1 MEVKILSQ
9 KFIKPSIQTLDH
21 LTNVKLSFI
30 DQLAPPVYAPM
41 ILHYSALYS
50 EAMIS
55 ERRYTEDRNLVVCN
69 DEEVLF
75 FEAKVSGQL
84 AQLLQGERLIPIV
97 LADQINRFNCGGLV
111 IGLCVSHWVA
121 DGHAIGS
128 FLEAW
133 ATVCRARMHEMICS
147 SFQAGALYPATDVL
161 RLGTPVPG
169 YCYKSD
175 CHKKKNS
182 FL

>member
-1 MEVKILSQ
+1 
-9 KFIKPSIQTLDH
+9 
-21 LTNVKLSFI
+21 
-30 DQLAPPVYAPM
+30 M
-41 ILHYSALYS
+41 IFS
-50 EAMIS
+50 
-55 ERRYTEDRNLVVCN
+55 
-69 DEEVLF
+69 
-75 FEAKVSGQL
+75 
-84 AQLLQGERLIPIV
+84 PIV

-147 SFQAGALYPATDVL
+147 SFQAGGLYPATDVL

-169 YCYKSD
+169 YVISRIVTNKKRIPFYKSIFNGS
-175 CHKKKNS
+175 KKP
-182 FL
+182 

>member
-1 MEVKILSQ
+1 MR
-9 KFIKPSIQTLDH
+9 
-21 LTNVKLSFI
+21 
-30 DQLAPPVYAPM
+30 AG
-41 ILHYSALYS
+41 
-50 EAMIS
+50 
-55 ERRYTEDRNLVVCN
+55 RYTEDRNLVDCN
-69 DEEVLF
+69 DEGVLF

-133 ATVCRARMHEMICS
+133 ATVCP
-147 SFQAGALYPATDVL
+147 AG
-161 RLGTPVPG
+161 
-169 YCYKSD
+169 CMK
-175 CHKKKNS
+175 
-182 FL
+182 

>member
-1 MEVKILSQ
+1 
-9 KFIKPSIQTLDH
+9 
-21 LTNVKLSFI
+21 
-30 DQLAPPVYAPM
+30 M
-41 ILHYSALYS
+41 IFS
-50 EAMIS
+50 
-55 ERRYTEDRNLVVCN
+55 
-69 DEEVLF
+69 
-75 FEAKVSGQL
+75 
-84 AQLLQGERLIPIV
+84 PIV

-147 SFQAGALYPATDVL
+147 SFQAGGRYPATDVL

-169 YCYKSD
+169 YICYKSD
-175 CHKKKNS
+175 CHKKKKEFFFINL
-182 FL
+182 FLMGLKNLNGLSWTCPRE

>member
-1 MEVKILSQ
+1 
-9 KFIKPSIQTLDH
+9 
-21 LTNVKLSFI
+21 
-30 DQLAPPVYAPM
+30 M
-41 ILHYSALYS
+41 IFS
-50 EAMIS
+50 
-55 ERRYTEDRNLVVCN
+55 
-69 DEEVLF
+69 
-75 FEAKVSGQL
+75 
-84 AQLLQGERLIPIV
+84 PIV

-161 RLGTPVPG
+161 RLGTSVPG
-169 YCYKSD
+169 YVKSRIVT
-175 CHKKKNS
+175 KKKKAF
-182 FL
+182 FLINLFLMSLKNLNDRLSWTCPRE